1 MLPPLCRGAHGGA
14 AGARRCLFKEAVLVP
29 PFRGLAPLIGGSS
42 GRVEVGPL
50 CALLS
55 AMAAA
60 AAPPGPGV
68 AVDAGLGP
76 ILREAVAALGRA
88 GVGLAAAL
96 GAVPAALA
104 AAGGPAALGERERAL
119 FGAFLRSLAQAPG
132 AARPEGVW
140 QRCFLEGP
148 PGLVLCVL
156 LEALGS
162 AGSVRLTGTG
172 RRAGVPQGWSR
183 RAAGCLSC
191 AKVRRGTEMVSGQPL
206 PRPECLQTP
215 HDAVR
220 PAESQSSFSRGC

>member
-1 MLPPLCRGAHGGA
+1 M
-14 AGARRCLFKEAVLVP
+14 LVP
-29 PFRGLAPLIGGSS
+29 RFRGLAPLIGGSS
-42 GRVEVGPL
+42 GQVEVGPL
-50 CALLS
+50 CAPLS

-76 ILREAVAALGRA
+76 ILREAVAAVGRA
-88 GVGLAAAL
+88 RAGAGLTAAL

-156 LEALGS
+156 LEALCS

-172 RRAGVPQGWSR
+172 RRAGVPQGWSW
-183 RAAGCLSC
+183 RAAGCLSW
-191 AKVRRGTEMVSGQPL
+191 AEVLRGTEVWVSGQPL
-206 PRPECLQTP
+206 PRADCLLTP